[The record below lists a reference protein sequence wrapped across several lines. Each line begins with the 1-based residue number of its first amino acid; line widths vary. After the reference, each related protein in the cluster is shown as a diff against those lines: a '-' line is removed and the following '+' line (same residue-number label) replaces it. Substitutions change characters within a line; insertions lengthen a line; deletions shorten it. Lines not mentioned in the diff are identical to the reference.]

1 MARGRTLKLAAIG
14 TIAGVFSGLLGVGGG
29 AIIVPLLILWF
40 GFDERRATG
49 TSLGAIVLIASV
61 AVVIQAVYGNV
72 HVLEGVL
79 VGIPAIGG
87 VLLGTWLQQRVPL
100 EAISL
105 LFAILA
111 VVVAVQLVV
120 S

>member
-1 MARGRTLKLAAIG
+1 
-14 TIAGVFSGLLGVGGG
+14 
-29 AIIVPLLILWF
+29 
-40 GFDERRATG
+40 
-49 TSLGAIVLIASV
+49 VLF
-61 AVVIQAVYGNV
+61 
-72 HVLEGVL
+72 
-79 VGIPAIGG
+79 
-87 VLLGTWLQQRVPL
+87 GTWLQQRIPL

>member
-1 MARGRTLKLAAIG
+1 MKLAAIG

-49 TSLGAIVLIASV
+49 TSLAAIVLIASV

-72 HVLEGVL
+72 HVLEGIL
-79 VGIPAIGG
+79 VGVPAIGG
-87 VLLGTWLQQRVPL
+87 VVFGTWLQQRVPL

-105 LFAILA
+105 MFAILA

>member
-1 MARGRTLKLAAIG
+1 VASGRTLKLAAIG

-49 TSLGAIVLIASV
+49 TSLAAIVLIASV

-72 HVLEGVL
+72 HVLEGIL
-79 VGIPAIGG
+79 VGVPAIGG
-87 VLLGTWLQQRVPL
+87 VVFGTWLQQRVPL

>member
-1 MARGRTLKLAAIG
+1 VI
-14 TIAGVFSGLLGVGGG
+14 
-29 AIIVPLLILWF
+29 
-40 GFDERRATG
+40 
-49 TSLGAIVLIASV
+49 
-61 AVVIQAVYGNV
+61 IQAVYGNV

-87 VLLGTWLQQRVPL
+87 VLFGTWLQQRIPL